1 MQETKS
7 LKFKSFWWR
16 TRYFLIFFVSRL
28 GALSLIGTVTLIA
41 AEGGGPTCKR

>member
-1 MQETKS
+1 MQETQS

-16 TRYFLIFFVSRL
+16 TWYVFFVSRL

-41 AEGGGPTCKR
+41 AEGGWTHARDN